1 MENFEIKDRVYVVK
15 GNNNPPILS
24 LQSKHTGKNPLLWFD
39 EEKGYN
45 RELRY
50 GTNQKSPFA
59 DEQQGYVTLG
69 HIFFKNGRLNVPK
82 TKPALQKLLSL
93 YHPKKDILYT
103 EYQPDVM
110 AEDQVD
116 RIELEFEA
124 LALAKQL
131 NVDEME
137 AILRVELGNKVS
149 KMSSKEIKR
158 DALLFAKGDPVNF
171 IKLGTDDNV
180 QLRNIGVKAVEA
192 GIIKLT
198 NDRRAFNWKNGRKLF
213 TVPFDEHPYSALAA
227 WFKTDDGLE
236 VLQAIEKKLK

>member
-1 MENFEIKDRVYVVK
+1 MEKYKDKLYELTGRHQ
-15 GNNNPPILS
+15 PIINKIPS
-24 LQSKHTGKNPLLWFD
+24 RHTRKNPLMWFD

-103 EYQPDVM
+103 EYQPEII

-213 TVPFDEHPYSALAA
+213 TVPFDEHPYSALAS

-236 VLQAIEKKLK
+236 ILQAIEKKLK